1 MQAIYDQTFKDIAE
15 GEIVRGRVVE
25 VTADAVLIDIGYKS
39 EGSVPLKEFPTPQ
52 GEVAV
57 KVGDLVDVY
66 LESKEDSEGLIVLS
80 REKAE
85 KIKIWEQISRVYE
98 QGGAVNGT
106 IVGKTKGGLMVDIGG
121 VRAFLP
127 GSQVDL
133 RPARDLD
140 RLMGKTFPMKI
151 IKLNQKRGNIV
162 LSRRELLEEER
173 KALKAQTLATLEEG
187 KVFRGKIKNIT
198 EYGAFVDLGG
208 LDGLLHITD
217 MSWGRLNHPTELFQ
231 VGDEIEVVVLKFDR
245 TTERISLGYKQ
256 RLADPWETAD
266 QRFPVGSK
274 VKGKVVSLVD
284 YGAFVELEAGVE
296 GLVHISEMS
305 WTQRV

>member
-1 MQAIYDQTFKDIAE
+1 MRMPKGSLPPTDPDYDPRSADLTAEMQAIYDQTFKDIAE

-25 VTADAVLIDIGYKS
+25 VTTDAVLIDIGYKS
-39 EGSVPLKEFPTPQ
+39 EGTVPLKEFTTPQ

-57 KVGDLVDVY
+57 QVGTVVDVY

-98 QGGAVNGT
+98 QGGAVQGT
-106 IVGKTKGGLMVDIGG
+106 IVGKTKGGLMVDIG

-140 RLMGKTFPMKI
+140 RLIGKTFPMKI

-173 KALKAQTLATLEEG
+173 KALKTQTLATLEEG

-198 EYGAFVDLGG
+198 E
-208 LDGLLHITD
+208 
-217 MSWGRLNHPTELFQ
+217 
-231 VGDEIEVVVLKFDR
+231 
-245 TTERISLGYKQ
+245 
-256 RLADPWETAD
+256 
-266 QRFPVGSK
+266 
-274 VKGKVVSLVD
+274 
-284 YGAFVELEAGVE
+284 
-296 GLVHISEMS
+296 
-305 WTQRV
+305 